1 MKPYPLASLNHF
13 TVPCSAILLL
23 FPFQSIY
30 AVRSEV
36 LRAVQAG
43 MQEAAQQPILIK
55 RLFSLSEKAIFR
67 WLNCLCRL
75 RREDAFG
82 NHLPPVRPLANSML
96 WPACPI
102 WRTPNSI
109 RSLSIDLVFCAT

>member
-75 RREDAFG
+75 RRKDAFG
-82 NHLPPVRPLANSML
+82 NHLSLCGHSLTRCYGLLVRSGGH
-96 WPACPI
+96 PI
-102 WRTPNSI
+102 RFAAF
-109 RSLSIDLVFCAT
+109 R

>member
-1 MKPYPLASLNHF
+1 MKPYPLSSLNHF

-67 WLNCLCRL
+67 WLNCLCHPPMK
-75 RREDAFG
+75 DAFG
-82 NHLPPVRPLANSML
+82 NHLFALRQLVDSQLADSVDSMVRPGCL
-96 WPACPI
+96 I
-102 WRTPNSI
+102 
-109 RSLSIDLVFCAT
+109 